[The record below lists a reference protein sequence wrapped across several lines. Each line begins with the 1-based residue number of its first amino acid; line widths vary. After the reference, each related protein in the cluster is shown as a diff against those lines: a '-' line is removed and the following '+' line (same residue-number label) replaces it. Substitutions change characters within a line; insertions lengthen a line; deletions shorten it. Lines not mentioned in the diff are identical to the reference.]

1 MLIPFEQVLALVV
14 VVLVADTLAGVIA
27 TGVIVIG
34 LNRRHDSAMRAVEA
48 QHRLHIADMERGHV
62 AEVDALRQRIAAL
75 EAQQATLVQLLRSH
89 NIISA
94 SDAISVTAS
103 SGRLYEA
110 MRTLF
115 SAEELEVLAHEAGL
129 NVEDVGGQTL
139 PVIALRLLRQAQ
151 HTGRVAALADAVRRA
166 RPNADV

>member
-1 MLIPFEQVLALVV
+1 MQVDIPALLVV
-14 VVLVADTLAGVIA
+14 VIVANTFAGVVA
-27 TGVIVIG
+27 TGLLIAA

-48 QHRLHIADMERGHV
+48 QHRLHVADMEREHV

-75 EAQQATLVQLLRSH
+75 EAQQATLVQLLRAH
-89 NIISA
+89 NVISA
-94 SDAISVTAS
+94 SDAISVTAPS
-103 SGRLYEA
+103 RLYEA

-166 RPNADV
+166 RPNAGV